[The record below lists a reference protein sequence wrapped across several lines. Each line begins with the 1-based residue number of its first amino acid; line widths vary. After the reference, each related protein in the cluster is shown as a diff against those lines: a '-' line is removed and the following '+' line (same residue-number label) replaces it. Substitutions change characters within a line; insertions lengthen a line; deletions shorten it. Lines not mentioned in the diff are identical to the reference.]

1 MYQFIASTSSTNC
14 TNLYRVSSACTHL
27 CTGCNCTHSTNPA
40 FFQQSLK
47 ADFISLCLFGCVYI
61 LHVCTLVHV
70 HTHIHTCTYVKMLS
84 TNKFSQQ
91 INHILYGKAKGSR
104 RVVQKRSRQKRK
116 ERGSERGGGR
126 ASLHRKKNNLGEENK
141 QEAERKS

>member
-1 MYQFIASTSSTNC
+1 
-14 TNLYRVSSACTHL
+14 
-27 CTGCNCTHSTNPA
+27 
-40 FFQQSLK
+40 
-47 ADFISLCLFGCVYI
+47 
-61 LHVCTLVHV
+61 
-70 HTHIHTCTYVKMLS
+70 MLS

-91 INHILYGKAKGSR
+91 INHILYGKAKGSQ

-116 ERGSERGGGR
+116 ERASEKGGGGR